1 MKKFV
6 LSLTL
11 MLVSVAA
18 WAEAGFY
25 VVTNDGD
32 QTGFVF
38 SNEPVWTFEGDN
50 LVITGLETTVEYPM
64 ADVARIYFDDV
75 STTTG
80 ISEVK
85 SNELIRF
92 IGDGVELTG
101 FAPNT
106 MVTVCNLQGQQIGA
120 YRIDESGSL
129 NISLANREQGIYI
142 IKANKSTIKIKK

>member
-1 MKKFV
+1 MKKIL

-11 MLVSVAA
+11 MLASVAA

-25 VVTNDGD
+25 VVTNNES

-38 SNEPVWTFEGDN
+38 SNEPVWTFEGN
-50 LVITGLETTVEYPM
+50 ILVISGIEAIVEYPM
-64 ADVARIYFDDV
+64 DNVARIYFDDV
-75 STTTG
+75 SSATG

-92 IGDGVELTG
+92 VGDGVELTG
-101 FAPNT
+101 FAANT
-106 MVTVCNLQGQQIGA
+106 VVTVCNLQGQQIGA
-120 YRIDESGSL
+120 YRIDDSGSL
-129 NISLANREQGIYI
+129 YISLADREQGIYI